1 MKIPV
6 ALLAFFL
13 LIALFLAAQAKADTL
28 TVTLDITETTV
39 LNGTGFVGLGAP
51 PLTWGTGYQV
61 LTVTTEWSV
70 PLGAINI
77 PFPDVYGE
85 EWSVV
90 LNGGSGLAES
100 ICNYI
105 TQPSPNVFDFTKC
118 PSGSLA
124 APFVSSVAESGSW
137 GSFEMGFAGSEPIDI
152 DANFVQVVETPEPSS
167 FALTLLGLG
176 GLLVMR
182 KRMGRRTKSSPI
194 SPHGCFTTHL
204 NLA

>member
-6 ALLAFFL
+6 ALLTFFL
-13 LIALFLAAQAKADTL
+13 PIALFLAPKAKADTL

-61 LTVTTEWSV
+61 LTVMTEWSV

-77 PFPDVYGE
+77 PFPEVYGE

-100 ICNYI
+100 ICDYI
-105 TQPSPNVFDFTKC
+105 TQPSPNVFDFTNC
-118 PSGSLA
+118 LSGSLV
-124 APFVSSVAESGSW
+124 APFVSSVTESGSW
-137 GSFEMGFAGSEPIDI
+137 GSFQMGFAGSEPIDI
-152 DANFVQVVETPEPSS
+152 DANFVRVVETPEPASLGMLAMGLVPMAL
-167 FALTLLGLG
+167 FAR
-176 GLLVMR
+176 R
-182 KRMGRRTKSSPI
+182 KHGKHGARR
-194 SPHGCFTTHL
+194 
-204 NLA
+204 